1 MNPCYALIGRL
12 SEDYLGV
19 FGVAHISASLLTLF
33 LSGWVDFPGV
43 TMCQVGIEKSE
54 FGPSKQVIKG
64 AWPQLGLGEM
74 CIIDHMLSVWPSLVL
89 GPNSCAPCSFAE
101 KKGMVTLTMETGT
114 IWHTAVSDCRNLWCQ
129 KICKLAICDDRKLYL
144 SNLIGVT
151 TS

>member
-1 MNPCYALIGRL
+1 MNPCCPLANWSIVRRL
-12 SEDYLGV
+12 PWCIWCCTHLS
-19 FGVAHISASLLTLF
+19 FLLTLF
-33 LSGWVDFPGV
+33 PSGWVDFPGV
-43 TMCQVGIEKSE
+43 TICQVGIEKSQ

-74 CIIDHMLSVWPSLVL
+74 CTCWVFGLVSSLDRILAHPAVL
-89 GPNSCAPCSFAE
+89 PK
-101 KKGMVTLTMETGT
+101 KKGTVTLTRKTGT